1 MILKWNK
8 SALTGKVTL
17 PASKSISN
25 RALIISALSE
35 NPFPIEN
42 LSGAEDTQNLVKNLE
57 LLRQHNDGPL
67 TLDVGPAGTNM
78 RFLTALLS
86 IKPGAYILK
95 GTERMHQ
102 RPVKPLVDALTDLGA
117 EIEYLEKEGY
127 PPLQIKGNALS
138 AKKVKLPADVSSQ
151 FISALMMIGP
161 AMDDGLEIILEGQPV
176 SFSYI
181 QMTAAMMST
190 CGADV
195 EIVGNR
201 IVVKG
206 KPYKREQ
213 FYAVEADWSAAS
225 YWYGMLALAEEGWIT
240 LPGLSKDSLQGD
252 HLLSEWMVP
261 FGVLTEF
268 GDDGVTIRKTVSE
281 PFTFDKDFTLV
292 PDLAQTFLVVLAAK
306 GYEGRLIGLKTLR
319 IKETDR
325 LEAVKAELK
334 KCGVELRISE
344 DTATI
349 KPQKML
355 MPASPV
361 QTYHD
366 HRMAMAFAML
376 AIKTKAIEIQN
387 PEVVSKSYP
396 AFWEELE
403 KVGMEINS

>member
-8 SALTGKVTL
+8 SALTGNVTL

-25 RALIISALSE
+25 RALIISDLSV

-42 LSGAEDTQNLVKNLE
+42 LSGAEDTQNLAKNLE
-57 LLRQHNDGPL
+57 LLRQHKEGPL

-86 IKPGAYILK
+86 TKPGTYILK

-102 RPVKPLVDALTDLGA
+102 RPVKPLVDALKHLGA
-117 EIEYLEKEGY
+117 EITYFEKEGY
-127 PPLQIKGNALS
+127 PPLQIKGKALS
-138 AKKVKLPADVSSQ
+138 ARKVKLPADVSSQ
-151 FISALMMIGP
+151 FTSALMMIGP
-161 AMDDGLEIILEGQPV
+161 AMADGLEITQEGQPV

-181 QMTAAMMST
+181 RMTAAMMSA
-190 CGADV
+190 CGAV
-195 EIVGNR
+195 AEIDGNR
-201 IVVKG
+201 VIVQG
-206 KPYKREQ
+206 KPYQREHP
-213 FYAVEADWSAAS
+213 FAVEADWSAAS

-240 LPGLSKDSLQGD
+240 LPGLNKGSLQGD

-268 GDDGVTIRKTVSE
+268 GDNGVTIRKTVSE
-281 PFTFDKDFTLV
+281 PVSFNKDFTLV

-306 GYEGRLIGLKTLR
+306 GYEGMLSGLKTLR

-325 LEAVKAELK
+325 LEAVKAELR

-344 DTATI
+344 NTATL
-349 KPQKML
+349 KPRKL
-355 MPASPV
+355 LTPTSPV
-361 QTYHD
+361 HTYHD

-396 AFWEELE
+396 AFWEELK
-403 KVGMEINS
+403 KVGMELVS